1 MGAPPIH
8 HDERAKNIIM
18 YSVLFSMSTNKK
30 RNRIRTIYL
39 RRIRSIRIR
48 VVLLLRRNNVSIN
61 NRMNQSRSISTK
73 VTGTN
78 RPSSINTLINME
90 TIIRRN
96 LRIDRRLF
104 RLNANDTMNSARHR
118 LVKPRN
124 TRNYILSD
132 KNTSLTINSGSRTI
146 IRKTSTN
153 KTRISISSLTLR
165 VTRNSPITSKGKFI
179 RRSSST
185 TRRITN
191 TFLYNRQSNRTRGTN
206 ANCSTTSKRTSSLHT
221 NDGTRGSSRRFM
233 DDIRRKTRNLITP
246 SLQTTK
252 NRRRINCLE
261 DIMRTLT
268 RRRNHYSLV
277 NHRRGLY
284 RTQGNPQRTNRNR
297 MRTTMGNR
305 PHRETLW
312 TTRRSKH
319 NNGIPTTNLRDKG
332 SLPTRRPTS
341 RGPHGGS
348 SDNTSDPNDRHPPTL
363 RRGEP
368 SLRPRIAGNG
378 GRNGGLLMSR
388 VMASYPAMCR
398 VQPIRNGWGEN

>member
-48 VVLLLRRNNVSIN
+48 VILLLRRNNVSVN

-104 RLNANDTMNSARHR
+104 RLNANNTMNSARYR
-118 LVKPRN
+118 LVKTRD

-132 KNTSLTINSGSRTI
+132 KNTSLTINSGSCTI

-153 KTRISISSLTLR
+153 KTRISISSFTLR

-191 TFLYNRQSNRTRGTN
+191 TFLHNRQSNRTRGAN
-206 ANCSTTSKRTSSLHT
+206 ANCSTTSKRTCSLHT
-221 NDGTRGSSRRFM
+221 NNGARGSSRRLM
-233 DDIRRKTRNLITP
+233 NNIRRKTRNLIIP

-261 DIMRTLT
+261 DIMRTLA

-284 RTQGNPQRTNRNR
+284 RT
-297 MRTTMGNR
+297 
-305 PHRETLW
+305 
-312 TTRRSKH
+312 
-319 NNGIPTTNLRDKG
+319 
-332 SLPTRRPTS
+332 
-341 RGPHGGS
+341 
-348 SDNTSDPNDRHPPTL
+348 
-363 RRGEP
+363 
-368 SLRPRIAGNG
+368 
-378 GRNGGLLMSR
+378 
-388 VMASYPAMCR
+388 
-398 VQPIRNGWGEN
+398 